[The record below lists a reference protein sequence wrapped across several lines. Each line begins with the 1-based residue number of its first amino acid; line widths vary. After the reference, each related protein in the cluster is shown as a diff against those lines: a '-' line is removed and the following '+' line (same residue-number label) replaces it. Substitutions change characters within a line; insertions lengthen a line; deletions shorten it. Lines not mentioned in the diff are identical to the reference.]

1 MKELLQITG
10 LLIVMIGLT
19 SCAEVVDPENTT
31 ANDPLNI
38 TLTRKNQHTIRYN
51 CAGEVV
57 SDRIETRNNVKK
69 SFKIKAEE
77 RSDLWGFSAINRE
90 TGDSRGRISNGMGRF
105 TVDIA
110 PTVFHIQV
118 IPGLNEINY
127 EFTYCYDVVY
137 DSENQTTTCAHTPD
151 VEQSGTMWID
161 VDYKEVTLEGTSHIH
176 PSEETCAE
184 QG

>member
-38 TLTRKNQHTIRYN
+38 TLTRKNQHTIR
-51 CAGEVV
+51 
-57 SDRIETRNNVKK
+57 
-69 SFKIKAEE
+69 
-77 RSDLWGFSAINRE
+77 FSAINRE